1 VLALGQAVSKT
12 LGLIAT
18 FGGIGILVN
27 GIVVFIMIQG
37 RGERQQNED
46 YAAGLRK
53 EFKD

>member
-1 VLALGQAVSKT
+1 VLALSPAVSKT

-27 GIVVFIMIQG
+27 GLVVFIMIQA
-37 RGERQQNED
+37 RGERKQNED

-53 EFKD
+53 RFED

>member
-1 VLALGQAVSKT
+1 VLALSAAVSKT

-27 GIVVFIMIQG
+27 AIVVFIMIQA

-53 EFKD
+53 KFED